1 MPVIEV
7 FSPFDV
13 SINCSKLSE
22 RRTSIDFLLQLPES
36 QHFNMM
42 YEYDSGDGISDG
54 CIYLVQIRCHD
65 NTFRPLLIHY
75 LMYSYVFSSLVH
87 QVQEFDS
94 RDDYSCKLLLQPPCF
109 HLLPP
114 PSFCST
120 VKPICIN
127 SSPIVIWFDFINCFL
142 KD

>member
-75 LMYSYVFSSLVH
+75 LMYSYVFSSLRFIRFRNLI
-87 QVQEFDS
+87 QEMIIVVSFCCS
-94 RDDYSCKLLLQPPCF
+94 LLASTCS
-109 HLLPP
+109 P

-127 SSPIVIWFDFINCFL
+127 SSPIVIWFDFIN
-142 KD
+142 

>member
-1 MPVIEV
+1 MLLWFYMPVIEV

-75 LMYSYVFSSLVH
+75 LMYSYVFSSLRFIRFRNLI
-87 QVQEFDS
+87 QEMIIVVSFCCS
-94 RDDYSCKLLLQPPCF
+94 LLASTCSP
-109 HLLPP
+109 PP
-114 PSFCST
+114 PSALQSNLF
-120 VKPICIN
+120 V
-127 SSPIVIWFDFINCFL
+127 
-142 KD
+142 